1 MSKID
6 LISNEWTDLV
16 FEGRNQSYGA
26 YQLRKSTG
34 KRNLWALI
42 IVALAAVLLYL
53 GLQLQ
58 RMAEANK
65 KVENTQAVELAK
77 LNTEKKKEAK
87 VEKKEIIRQEPE
99 KVVEQ
104 VKSSV
109 KFTAPI
115 IKKDEEVK
123 EEDEIK
129 LDEVQK
135 SDKAV
140 GAFTVEGNDEV
151 GGAVLKAK
159 EEIAAPE
166 PPKHVV
172 EETKIFTVVEQMPMY
187 PGGDAALMGYLR
199 DNIHYPTV
207 AAENGVQG
215 RVVVGFVVER
225 DGSIT
230 DVKVLRSVDPSLDRE
245 AMRVVRSMPHWI
257 PGKQNGST
265 VRVKYSMPISGAPD
279 KPCGGLCR
287 C

>member
-16 FEGRNQSYGA
+16 FEGRNQAYGA
-26 YQLRKSTG
+26 YKLRKGTA
-34 KRNLWALI
+34 KRNVWALI
-42 IVALAAVLLYL
+42 IVGLAAALLYL

-58 RMAEANK
+58 KMAEANK

-77 LNTEKKKEAK
+77 LNTEKKEAK
-87 VEKKEIIRQEPE
+87 VEKKEIIKQEPE
-99 KVVEQ
+99 KVVEK

-115 IKKDEEVK
+115 IKKDSEVK

-159 EEIAAPE
+159 EDIAAPE

-172 EETKIFTVVEQMPMY
+172 EETKIFTVVEQMPMF
-187 PGGDAALMGYLR
+187 PGGDGALMGYLR

-230 DVKVLRSVDPSLDRE
+230 DVNILRGVDPSLDRE
-245 AMRVVRSMPHWI
+245 AMRVVKSMPKWT
-257 PGKQNGST
+257 PGKQNGSA
-265 VRVKYSMPISGAPD
+265 VRVKYQVPVSFR
-279 KPCGGLCR
+279 LQ
-287 C
+287 

>member
-16 FEGRNQSYGA
+16 FEGRNQAYGA
-26 YQLRKSTG
+26 YKLRKGTA
-34 KRNLWALI
+34 KRNVWALL
-42 IVALAAVLLYL
+42 IVGLAAALLYL

-58 RMAEANK
+58 KMAEANK

-77 LNTEKKKEAK
+77 LNTEKKEAK
-87 VEKKEIIRQEPE
+87 VEKKEIIKQEPE

-115 IKKDEEVK
+115 IKKDSEVK

-159 EEIAAPE
+159 EDIAAPE

-172 EETKIFTVVEQMPMY
+172 EDTKIFTVVEQMPMY

-199 DNIHYPTV
+199 DNIKYPTV

-230 DVKVLRSVDPSLDRE
+230 DVNILRGVDPSLDRE
-245 AMRVVRSMPHWI
+245 AMRVVKSMPRWN
-257 PGKQNGST
+257 PGKQNGSA
-265 VRVKYSMPISGAPD
+265 VRVKYQVPVSFR
-279 KPCGGLCR
+279 LQ
-287 C
+287 

>member
-6 LISNEWTDLV
+6 LISNEWTDIV
-16 FEGRNQSYGA
+16 FEGRNQAYGA
-26 YQLRKSTG
+26 YKLRKGTS
-34 KRNLWALI
+34 KRNIWSLI
-42 IVALAAVLLYL
+42 IVALAAVLLFL

-58 RMAEANK
+58 KMAQANK
-65 KVENTQAVELAK
+65 TVENTQAVELAK
-77 LNTEKKKEAK
+77 LQEKKKEAK
-87 VEKKEIIRQEPE
+87 VEKKEIIKQEPE

-109 KFTAPI
+109 KFTAPV
-115 IKKDEEVK
+115 IKKDNEVK

-129 LDEVQK
+129 LEEVEK
-135 SDKAV
+135 SNKAV

-151 GGAVLKAK
+151 GGEVLKAK
-159 EEIAAPE
+159 EDIKAPE
-166 PPKHVV
+166 PPKHE
-172 EETKIFTVVEQMPMY
+172 EETKIFTVVEQMPLF

-230 DVKVLRSVDPSLDRE
+230 DVNVLRSVDPSLDRE
-245 AMRVVRSMPHWI
+245 AVRVVKSMPRWT
-257 PGKQNGST
+257 PGKQNGSA
-265 VRVKYSMPISGAPD
+265 VRVKYQVPVTFR
-279 KPCGGLCR
+279 LQ
-287 C
+287 

>member
-16 FEGRNQSYGA
+16 FEGRNQAYGA
-26 YQLRKSTG
+26 YKLRKGTA
-34 KRNLWALI
+34 KRNVWALI
-42 IVALAAVLLYL
+42 IVGLAAALLYL

-58 RMAEANK
+58 KMAEANK

-77 LNTEKKKEAK
+77 LNTEKKEAK
-87 VEKKEIIRQEPE
+87 VEKKEIIKQEPE

-115 IKKDEEVK
+115 IKKDSEVK

-159 EEIAAPE
+159 EDIAAPE

-172 EETKIFTVVEQMPMY
+172 EETKIFTVVEQMPMF

-199 DNIHYPTV
+199 DNIKYPTV

-230 DVKVLRSVDPSLDRE
+230 DVNILRGVDPSLDRE
-245 AMRVVRSMPHWI
+245 AMRVVKSMPKWT
-257 PGKQNGST
+257 PGKQNGSA
-265 VRVKYSMPISGAPD
+265 VRVKYQVPVSFR
-279 KPCGGLCR
+279 LQ
-287 C
+287 

>member
-16 FEGRNQSYGA
+16 FEGRNQAYGA
-26 YQLRKSTG
+26 YKLRKGTS
-34 KRNLWALI
+34 KRNIWSLI
-42 IVALAAVLLYL
+42 IVAVAAVLLFL

-58 RMAEANK
+58 KMAEANK
-65 KVENTQAVELAK
+65 TVENTQAVEIAK
-77 LNTEKKKEAK
+77 LQEKKKEAK
-87 VEKKEIIRQEPE
+87 VEKKQEVIKQEPE

-109 KFTAPI
+109 KFTAPV
-115 IKKDEEVK
+115 IKKDNEVK

-129 LDEVQK
+129 LEEVEK
-135 SDKAV
+135 SNKAV
-140 GAFTVEGNDEV
+140 GSFNVEGNDEV

-159 EEIAAPE
+159 EDIAAPE
-166 PPKHVV
+166 PPKQVV
-172 EETKIFTVVEQMPMY
+172 EETKIFTVVEQMPLF

-230 DVKVLRSVDPSLDRE
+230 DVNVLRSVDPSLDRE
-245 AMRVVRSMPHWI
+245 AVRVVKSMPKWT
-257 PGKQNGST
+257 PGKQNGSA
-265 VRVKYSMPISGAPD
+265 VRVKYQVPVTFR
-279 KPCGGLCR
+279 LQ
-287 C
+287 

>member
-26 YQLRKSTG
+26 YKLRKGTA
-34 KRNLWALI
+34 KRNVWALI
-42 IVALAAVLLYL
+42 IVGLAAALLYL

-58 RMAEANK
+58 KMAEANK

-77 LNTEKKKEAK
+77 LNTEKKEAK
-87 VEKKEIIRQEPE
+87 VEKKEIIKQEPE

-115 IKKDEEVK
+115 IKKDSEVK

-199 DNIHYPTV
+199 DNIHYPTI

-230 DVKVLRSVDPSLDRE
+230 DVNILRGVDPSLDRE
-245 AMRVVRSMPHWI
+245 AMRVVKSMPRWN
-257 PGKQNGST
+257 PGKQNGSA
-265 VRVKYSMPISGAPD
+265 VRVKYQVPVSFR
-279 KPCGGLCR
+279 LQ
-287 C
+287 

>member
-16 FEGRNQSYGA
+16 FEGRNQAYGA
-26 YQLRKSTG
+26 YKLRKGTA
-34 KRNLWALI
+34 KRNVWALI
-42 IVALAAVLLYL
+42 IVGLAAALLYL

-58 RMAEANK
+58 KMAEANK

-77 LNTEKKKEAK
+77 LNTEKKEAK
-87 VEKKEIIRQEPE
+87 VEKKEIIKQEPE

-115 IKKDEEVK
+115 IKKDSEVK

-159 EEIAAPE
+159 EDIAAPE

-230 DVKVLRSVDPSLDRE
+230 DVKILRGVDPSLDRE
-245 AMRVVRSMPHWI
+245 AMRVVKSMPRWN
-257 PGKQNGST
+257 PGKQNGSA
-265 VRVKYSMPISGAPD
+265 VRVKYQVPVSFR
-279 KPCGGLCR
+279 LQ
-287 C
+287 

>member
-42 IVALAAVLLYL
+42 IVGLAAVLLYL

-65 KVENTQAVELAK
+65 KVENTQAVALAK

-159 EEIAAPE
+159 EDIAAPE

-245 AMRVVRSMPHWI
+245 AMRGVKSMPRWT
-257 PGKQNGST
+257 PGKQNGSA
-265 VRVKYSMPISGAPD
+265 VRVKYQVPVTFR
-279 KPCGGLCR
+279 LQ
-287 C
+287 

>member
-16 FEGRNQSYGA
+16 FEGRNQAYGA
-26 YQLRKSTG
+26 YKLRKGTA
-34 KRNLWALI
+34 KRNVWALI
-42 IVALAAVLLYL
+42 IVGLAAALLYL

-58 RMAEANK
+58 KMAEANK

-77 LNTEKKKEAK
+77 LNTEKKEAK
-87 VEKKEIIRQEPE
+87 VEKKEIIKQEPE

-115 IKKDEEVK
+115 IKKDSEVK

-159 EEIAAPE
+159 EDIAAPE
-166 PPKHVV
+166 PPKHVD
-172 EETKIFTVVEQMPMY
+172 EETKIFTVVEQMPMF
-187 PGGDAALMGYLR
+187 PGGDGALMGYLR

-230 DVKVLRSVDPSLDRE
+230 DVNILRGVDPSLDRE
-245 AMRVVRSMPHWI
+245 AMRVVKSMPKWT
-257 PGKQNGST
+257 PGKQNGSA
-265 VRVKYSMPISGAPD
+265 VRVKYQVPVSFR
-279 KPCGGLCR
+279 LQ
-287 C
+287 

>member
-26 YQLRKSTG
+26 YKLRKTTG

-77 LNTEKKKEAK
+77 LNTEKKEAK
-87 VEKKEIIRQEPE
+87 VEKKEVIRQEPE

-109 KFTAPI
+109 KFTAPV

-129 LDEVQK
+129 IDEVQK

-159 EEIAAPE
+159 EDIAAPE

-172 EETKIFTVVEQMPMY
+172 EETKIFTVVEQMPMF

-199 DNIHYPTV
+199 DNMHYPTV

-230 DVKVLRSVDPSLDRE
+230 DVNVLRSVDPSLDRE
-245 AMRVVRSMPHWI
+245 AMRVVKAMPKWT
-257 PGKQNGST
+257 PGKQNGSA
-265 VRVKYSMPISGAPD
+265 VRVKYQVPVTFR
-279 KPCGGLCR
+279 LQ
-287 C
+287 

>member
-26 YQLRKSTG
+26 YKLRKGTA
-34 KRNLWALI
+34 KRNVWALI
-42 IVALAAVLLYL
+42 IVGLAAALLYL

-58 RMAEANK
+58 KMAEANK
-65 KVENTQAVELAK
+65 KVENTQAVELAT
-77 LNTEKKKEAK
+77 LNTEKKEAK
-87 VEKKEIIRQEPE
+87 VEKKEIIKQEPE

-115 IKKDEEVK
+115 IKKDSEVK

-159 EEIAAPE
+159 EDIAAPE

-199 DNIHYPTV
+199 DNIKYPTV

-230 DVKVLRSVDPSLDRE
+230 DVNILRGVDPSLDRE
-245 AMRVVRSMPHWI
+245 AMRVVKSMPRWN
-257 PGKQNGST
+257 PGKQNGSA
-265 VRVKYSMPISGAPD
+265 VRVKYQVPVSFR
-279 KPCGGLCR
+279 LQ
-287 C
+287 

>member
-6 LISNEWTDLV
+6 LISNQWTDLV
-16 FEGRNQSYGA
+16 FEGRNQAYGA
-26 YQLRKSTG
+26 YKLRKGTS
-34 KRNLWALI
+34 KRNIWSLI
-42 IVALAAVLLYL
+42 IVAIAAVLLYL

-65 KVENTQAVELAK
+65 TVENTQAVELAK
-77 LNTEKKKEAK
+77 LQEKKKEAK
-87 VEKKEIIRQEPE
+87 VEKKQEIIKQEPE

-109 KFTAPI
+109 KFTAPV
-115 IKKDEEVK
+115 IKKDNEVK

-129 LDEVQK
+129 LEEVEK

-140 GAFTVEGNDEV
+140 GTFNVQGNDEV

-172 EETKIFTVVEQMPMY
+172 EETKIFTVVEQMPLF

-230 DVKVLRSVDPSLDRE
+230 DVNVLRSVDPSLDRE
-245 AMRVVRSMPHWI
+245 AMRVVKSMPKWT
-257 PGKQNGST
+257 PGKQNGSA
-265 VRVKYSMPISGAPD
+265 VRVKYQVPVTFR
-279 KPCGGLCR
+279 LQ
-287 C
+287 